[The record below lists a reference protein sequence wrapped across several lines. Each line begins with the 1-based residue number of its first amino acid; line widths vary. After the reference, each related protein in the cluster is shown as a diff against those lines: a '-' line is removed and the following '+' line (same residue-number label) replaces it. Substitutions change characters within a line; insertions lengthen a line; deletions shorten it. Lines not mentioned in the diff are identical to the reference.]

1 MARVKFLASKILES
15 KILLENRKKVRVRK
29 VRVQLEGS
37 QYLHMSEVQVF
48 DQNGVNVALNKPARQ
63 SSTYSSSSAW
73 SASNTASNA
82 VNGIFTDF
90 SCTGLDQGKYTHS
103 QL

>member
-1 MARVKFLASKILES
+1 MARVKFLASQILG
-15 KILLENRKKVRVRK
+15 KRKVRK

-48 DQNGVNVALNKPARQ
+48 DQNGVNVALGKTATQ
-63 SSTYSSSSAW
+63 SSTITGSSSA
-73 SASNTASNA
+73 SSASNA

-90 SCTGLDQGKYTHS
+90 SHTGLDQGKYTHS

>member
-48 DQNGVNVALNKPARQ
+48 DQNGVNVALGKTATQ
-63 SSTYSSSSAW
+63 SSTIGSSSA
-73 SASNTASNA
+73 SSASNA

-90 SCTGLDQGKYTHS
+90 SHTGLDQGKYTHS

>member
-1 MARVKFLASKILES
+1 MARVKFLASQILG
-15 KILLENRKKVRVRK
+15 KRKVRK

-48 DQNGVNVALNKPARQ
+48 DQNGSNVALNKPATQ
-63 SSTYSSSSAW
+63 SSTETGST
-73 SASNTASNA
+73 SASNAA
-82 VNGIFTDF
+82 NGILTDH
-90 SCTGLDQGKYTHS
+90 SHTHLDQGKYTHS